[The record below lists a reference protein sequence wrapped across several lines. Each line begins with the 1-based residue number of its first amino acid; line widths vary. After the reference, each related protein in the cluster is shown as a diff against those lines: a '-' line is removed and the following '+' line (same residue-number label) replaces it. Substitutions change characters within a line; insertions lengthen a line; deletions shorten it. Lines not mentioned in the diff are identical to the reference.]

1 MIVGA
6 RGEQVTR
13 NPCAAPA
20 SQLSSEGLPLLRR
33 AHPLLG
39 LFASIVTTACGRLS
53 FDPRGNGED
62 AAGDSSTGADGQL
75 GTCMP
80 QTIASCPDAAILD
93 AVTGSVRTATTNVLA
108 TNHGL
113 QSTICGSGNGAPE
126 VIFVVRPTTD
136 GSFTLEIDASS
147 AFLAVYVLDGCCGGA
162 EVMCG
167 IVSTPLSISR
177 TAGQPFTVVV
187 DGGPSGETQLMVTG
201 S

>member
-1 MIVGA
+1 
-6 RGEQVTR
+6 
-13 NPCAAPA
+13 
-20 SQLSSEGLPLLRR
+20 
-33 AHPLLG
+33 

-53 FDPRGNGED
+53 FDPRRNGED

-113 QSTICGSGNGAPE
+113 QSGAPE
-126 VIFVVRPTTD
+126 VIFVVHPTTD

-167 IVSTPLSISR
+167 IVSTPLSITR